1 MRRARGKS
9 LDWVLA
15 IDNALIGK
23 FILAEDFRRG
33 VEAVLVRKD
42 GVPPPEGWM
51 PASVADYFR
60 DVPKEDAKL

>member
-1 MRRARGKS
+1 M
-9 LDWVLA
+9 DWVLA

-33 VEAVLVRKD
+33 VEAVLVRKT

-51 PASVADYFR
+51 PKRRRGLLSRRAER
-60 DVPKEDAKL
+60 GCETMREN